1 MSDSPLS
8 PQEIRA
14 AAEAHEEL
22 GPEYSDAV
30 VASFLEK
37 VDRAVAARVDARL
50 AEIHQPVPPAEQE
63 DRRTLLKGIVI
74 GVCLSGIA
82 LVLVGGNSG
91 ERVHRLVWVLMI
103 MAVVSAIGATWDR
116 RHRRQRK
123 LRRPSAHP
131 AVIPGSDQRTF

>member
-14 AAEAHEEL
+14 AAETHAEL

-30 VASFLEK
+30 VASFLDR

-50 AEIHQPVPPAEQE
+50 AEVRQPAPPAEPE
-63 DRRTLLKGIVI
+63 DRPPLLKGIVI
-74 GVCLSGIA
+74 GICLSGIA
-82 LVLVGGNSG
+82 LVVVGGNSY

-103 MAVVSAIGATWDR
+103 MVIVSALGAAWA
-116 RHRRQRK
+116 HRPQK
-123 LRRPSAHP
+123 LRRPSARP
-131 AVIPGSDQRTF
+131 AVIPGRDQRTF